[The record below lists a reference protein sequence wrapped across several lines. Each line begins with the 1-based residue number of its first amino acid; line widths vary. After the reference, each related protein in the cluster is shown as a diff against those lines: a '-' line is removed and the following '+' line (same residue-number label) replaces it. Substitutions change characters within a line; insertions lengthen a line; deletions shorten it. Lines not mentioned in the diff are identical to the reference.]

1 MNPKAEWGIVG
12 MGVMGTSLSRNFASK
27 GFPLALFNR
36 HLEGVEEKVALH
48 KQQLYPELHLA
59 QPFEEL
65 VPLLCSA
72 LAIADSN
79 TFLIISA
86 PFFGLKANIFI
97 ALSTF
102 LPLIISA
109 TNLAFC
115 GEILTPFK
123 IAETSLAIIYFAF
136 LSPEWPLYVYI
147 CCKLF

>member
-65 VPLLCSA
+65 VPFISA
-72 LAIADSN
+72 LASPCFRLEN
-79 TFLIISA
+79 
-86 PFFGLKANIFI
+86 
-97 ALSTF
+97 
-102 LPLIISA
+102 LPL
-109 TNLAFC
+109 F
-115 GEILTPFK
+115 F
-123 IAETSLAIIYFAF
+123 
-136 LSPEWPLYVYI
+136 
-147 CCKLF
+147 